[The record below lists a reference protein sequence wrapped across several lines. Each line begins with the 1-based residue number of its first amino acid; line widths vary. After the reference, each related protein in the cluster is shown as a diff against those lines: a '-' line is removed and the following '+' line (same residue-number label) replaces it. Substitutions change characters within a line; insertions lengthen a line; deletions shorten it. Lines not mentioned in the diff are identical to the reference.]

1 MTIDW
6 NAFTPW
12 ASLTGGIMIGLAAAG
27 LILINGRIAGIS
39 GIVGALLRP

>member
-12 ASLTGGIMIGLAAAG
+12 SAATGGVIIGLAAA
-27 LILINGRIAGIS
+27 LFLLVNGRMAGIS
-39 GIVGALLRP
+39 GIVGGLLDP